1 VPTPVG
7 SPPACQPPNG
17 AFGIL
22 HRFNHHLGP
31 ALWGSALQVKF
42 TFIVFNERTPPPLD
56 RISNKI
62 MKGIVWYG
70 CDIFVCNAPRMN
82 AMIYYL
88 SQCYQNTNN
97 FFIKKRFFNCSSEP
111 KYEMQ
116 ISNTLQLI
124 FRFKQYK
131 SQCLFKHLKKIKN
144 KKNNK
149 SSRSLILIRNGL

>member
-7 SPPACQPPNG
+7 SPPACHPPNG
-17 AFGIL
+17 AFGIF

-56 RISNKI
+56 RISNNI

-97 FFIKKRFFNCSSEP
+97 FFIKNDFLTAALSP
-111 KYEMQ
+111 
-116 ISNTLQLI
+116 NT
-124 FRFKQYK
+124 RCK
-131 SQCLFKHLKKIKN
+131 SQIRCSWSFVLNSTSLNVYLSIW
-144 KKNNK
+144 KKNQEQK
-149 SSRSLILIRNGL
+149 KQ